1 MSTGLL
7 VIRVV
12 VGVLFALHGAG
23 KLFGLFGAGFGV
35 KGTAGYLEGFGFR
48 PGVPFAVLVGL
59 TELGAGLLFG
69 AGFLTPLAAA
79 AIVGVMLTAARTD
92 HAGKGP
98 WIFNN
103 GWEYVLTIAAVAVGI
118 AATGPGALS
127 VDELVGTDVSGAV
140 VGGLALAGGLVGSV
154 LTLALRRRSSV
165 VAAATAVA

>member
-1 MSTGLL
+1 MDAGLL
-7 VIRVV
+7 IIRVV
-12 VGVLFALHGAG
+12 IGALFALHGAG
-23 KLFGLFGAGFGV
+23 KLFGTFGAGYGI

-69 AGFLTPLAAA
+69 TGFLTPLAAA
-79 AIVGVMLTAARTD
+79 AMVGVMLTAARTD

-103 GWEYVLTIAAVAVGI
+103 GWEYVLTIGAVAVGV
-118 AATGPGALS
+118 AATGPGAAS
-127 VDELVGTDVSGAV
+127 VDELVGSGASGAA

-154 LTLALRRRSSV
+154 LTLALRRRPALV
-165 VAAATAVA
+165 TAVASAA